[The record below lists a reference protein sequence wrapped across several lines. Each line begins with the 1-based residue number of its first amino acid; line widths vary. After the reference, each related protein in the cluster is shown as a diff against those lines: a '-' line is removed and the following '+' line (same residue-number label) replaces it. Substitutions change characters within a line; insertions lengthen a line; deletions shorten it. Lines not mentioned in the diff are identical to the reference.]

1 MALFPTPQESTFWF
15 EFSGLTDGGLWV
27 DSGPAGL
34 HAQPQAGF
42 TAPAYGLGRTSRG
55 KGYAT
60 FTGAANCYATLP
72 LRFYDVAPTG
82 EYTWVI
88 SSGGNTASGAIQ
100 RFFDAYNGGGGGVN
114 RGIASGTWTTVTY
127 QFHGYGTATAAYSG
141 AGGGSVPIYDPT
153 STTSRVYAVATA
165 PKRWQDRVQGLA
177 VWSVGDY
184 NPVVYDTAIFP
195 HIGCDAAGGS
205 LLIARTYFLAL
216 FPFVFTDAE
225 AKAMSDWL
233 RNSGM

>member
-1 MALFPTPQESTFWF
+1 MRFPGPQDATFWYNF
-15 EFSGLTDGGLWV
+15 ESLTDDNKWT
-27 DSGPAGL
+27 DQSKNAL
-34 HAQPQAGF
+34 HATPQAGF
-42 TAPAYGLGRTSRG
+42 SSPAYGLSRTIRG

-88 SSGGNTASGAIQ
+88 SSSGNTASGAIQ

-114 RGIASGTWTTVTY
+114 RGIASGTGTTATY

-141 AGGGSVPIYDPT
+141 AVGGSAPIYDPT

-165 PKRWQDRVQGLA
+165 PKRWQDRVQGPA
-177 VWSVGDY
+177 VWSVGAY

-216 FPFVFTDAE
+216 FPFAFSHQQAQ
-225 AKAMSDWL
+225 AMSDWL
-233 RNSGM
+233 RDQI